1 MQNNTNNKSILRRFT
16 DKLFGG
22 LNMSWLSVI
31 LFAVGAALLT
41 FAVLMI
47 PAFENTSVRRI
58 GETVEV
64 WILFA
69 VIIMSNC
76 KKPLE
81 SALKTFVFFLIS
93 QPLIYLLQVP
103 FSWMGWGL
111 FQYYKYWFIL
121 TLCTFPAAFAGWYI
135 KKKNWLSILILL
147 PVLGLLTYYYVDGF
161 QTAVKHFPRML
172 LMAVFCLAQVLLYLY
187 TFTEKLWQKLVGFF
201 VPLAVVLV
209 IIFTKTPGE
218 MSFSDYLPD
227 NPALSERAVVSVVDD
242 DNTKITLV
250 TDSGESSIRVQT
262 NHFGTIPFEIKDGD
276 HAYRYEMEI
285 YEDDEGSTRVRI
297 TPK

>member
-1 MQNNTNNKSILRRFT
+1 
-16 DKLFGG
+16 
-22 LNMSWLSVI
+22 MSWPAVI

-47 PAFENTSVRRI
+47 PAFEKTSVIRI
-58 GETVEV
+58 GETVEA

-69 VIIMSNC
+69 VIIMANC

-111 FQYYKYWFIL
+111 FQYYRHWFIL
-121 TLCTFPAAFAGWYI
+121 TLCTFPAAFLGWYI
-135 KKKNWLSILILL
+135 KKKNWLSLLILL

-161 QTAVKHFPRML
+161 QTAFRHFPRLL

-187 TFTEKLWQKLVGFF
+187 AFTEKLWQRLVGLL
-201 VPLAVVLV
+201 VPLAAVLV
-209 IIFTKTPGE
+209 IMFTKTPGE
-218 MSFSDYLPD
+218 MSFSDFLPD
-227 NPALSERAVVSVVDD
+227 DPALSEQAVVYVIDD
-242 DNTKITLV
+242 ENTKITLV
-250 TDSGESSIRVQT
+250 NSSEGSIRVQT

-276 HAYRYEMEI
+276 HTYRYEMEI
-285 YEDDEGSTRVRI
+285 YESNEGSTRVRI

>member
-1 MQNNTNNKSILRRFT
+1 
-16 DKLFGG
+16 
-22 LNMSWLSVI
+22 MSWPAVI

-47 PAFENTSVRRI
+47 PAFEKTSVIRI
-58 GETVEV
+58 GETVEA

-69 VIIMSNC
+69 VIIMANC

-111 FQYYKYWFIL
+111 FQYYGHWFIL
-121 TLCTFPAAFAGWYI
+121 TLCTFPAAFLGWYI
-135 KKKNWLSILILL
+135 KKKNWLSLLILL

-161 QTAVKHFPRML
+161 QTAFRHFPRLL

-187 TFTEKLWQKLVGFF
+187 AFTEKLWQRLVGLL
-201 VPLAVVLV
+201 VPLAAVLV
-209 IIFTKTPGE
+209 IMFTKTPGE
-218 MSFSDYLPD
+218 MSFSDFLPD
-227 NPALSERAVVSVVDD
+227 DPALSEQAVVYVIDD
-242 DNTKITLV
+242 ENTKITLV
-250 TDSGESSIRVQT
+250 NSSEGSIRVQT

-276 HAYRYEMEI
+276 HTYRYEMEI
-285 YEDDEGSTRVRI
+285 YESYEGSTRVRI

>member
-1 MQNNTNNKSILRRFT
+1 
-16 DKLFGG
+16 
-22 LNMSWLSVI
+22 MSWPAVI

-47 PAFENTSVRRI
+47 PAFEKTSVIRI
-58 GETVEV
+58 GETVEA

-69 VIIMSNC
+69 VIIMANC

-111 FQYYKYWFIL
+111 FQYYRHWFIL
-121 TLCTFPAAFAGWYI
+121 TLCTFPAAFLGWYI
-135 KKKNWLSILILL
+135 KKKNWLSLLILL

-161 QTAVKHFPRML
+161 QTAFRHFPRLL

-187 TFTEKLWQKLVGFF
+187 AFTEKLWQRLVGLL
-201 VPLAVVLV
+201 VPLAAVLV
-209 IIFTKTPGE
+209 IMFTKTPGE
-218 MSFSDYLPD
+218 MSFSDFLPD
-227 NPALSERAVVSVVDD
+227 DPALSEQAVVYVIDD
-242 DNTKITLV
+242 ENTKITLV
-250 TDSGESSIRVQT
+250 NSSEGSIRVQT

-276 HAYRYEMEI
+276 HTYRYEMEI
-285 YEDDEGSTRVRI
+285 YESYEGSTRVRI

>member
-1 MQNNTNNKSILRRFT
+1 MERSKKPVSVLRRFT

-22 LNMSWLSVI
+22 LNMSWPAVI

-47 PAFENTSVRRI
+47 PAFEKTSVIRI
-58 GETVEV
+58 GETVEA

-69 VIIMSNC
+69 VIIMANC

-111 FQYYKYWFIL
+111 FQYYRHWFIL
-121 TLCTFPAAFAGWYI
+121 TLCTFPAAFLGWYI
-135 KKKNWLSILILL
+135 KKKNWLSLLILL

-161 QTAVKHFPRML
+161 QTAFRHFPRLL

-187 TFTEKLWQKLVGFF
+187 AFTEKLWQRLVGLL
-201 VPLAVVLV
+201 VPLAAVLV
-209 IIFTKTPGE
+209 IMFTKTPGE
-218 MSFSDYLPD
+218 MSFSDFLPD
-227 NPALSERAVVSVVDD
+227 DPALSEQAVVYVIDD
-242 DNTKITLV
+242 ENTKITLV
-250 TDSGESSIRVQT
+250 NSSEGSIRVQT

-276 HAYRYEMEI
+276 HTYRYEMEI
-285 YEDDEGSTRVRI
+285 YESNEGSTRVRI

>member
-1 MQNNTNNKSILRRFT
+1 
-16 DKLFGG
+16 
-22 LNMSWLSVI
+22 MSWPAVI

-47 PAFENTSVRRI
+47 PAFEKTSVIRI
-58 GETVEV
+58 GETVEA

-69 VIIMSNC
+69 VIIMANC

-111 FQYYKYWFIL
+111 FQYYRHWFIL
-121 TLCTFPAAFAGWYI
+121 TLCTFPAAFLGWYI
-135 KKKNWLSILILL
+135 KKKNWLSLLILL

-161 QTAVKHFPRML
+161 QTAFRHFPRLL

-187 TFTEKLWQKLVGFF
+187 AFTEKLWQRLVGLL
-201 VPLAVVLV
+201 VPLAAVLV
-209 IIFTKTPGE
+209 IMFTKTPGE
-218 MSFSDYLPD
+218 MSFSDFLPD
-227 NPALSERAVVSVVDD
+227 DPALSEQAVVYVIDD
-242 DNTKITLV
+242 ENTKITLV
-250 TDSGESSIRVQT
+250 NSSEGSIRVQT

-276 HAYRYEMEI
+276 QTYRYEIEI
-285 YEDDEGSTRVRI
+285 YEGDEGSTRVRI

>member
-1 MQNNTNNKSILRRFT
+1 MQSNTNNKSILRRCT
-16 DKLFGG
+16 DKLYGG
-22 LNMSWLSVI
+22 LNMSWPVVI
-31 LFAVGAALLT
+31 LFAVSAALLT
-41 FAVLMI
+41 FAALMI
-47 PAFENTSVRRI
+47 PAFDHSSVRRI
-58 GETVEV
+58 GETVEA
-64 WILFA
+64 WIFFA
-69 VIIMSNC
+69 VIIMANC

-111 FQYYKYWFIL
+111 FQYYKHWFIL

-135 KKKNWLSILILL
+135 KKRNWLSLLILL
-147 PVLGLLTYYYVDGF
+147 PVIGLLTYYYVDGF
-161 QTAVKHFPRML
+161 QTAFRHFPRLL

-209 IIFTKTPGE
+209 ILLTGTPGE
-218 MSFSDYLPD
+218 MSFTDFLPD
-227 NPALSERAVVSVVDD
+227 NPTLSENAVVTVNDD
-242 DNTKITLV
+242 DNTKIV
-250 TDSGESSIRVQT
+250 ISENSDESMIRVQT

-276 HAYRYEMEI
+276 HTYRYEMEI
-285 YEDDEGSTRVRI
+285 YEGDDGSTKVRI

>member
-1 MQNNTNNKSILRRFT
+1 
-16 DKLFGG
+16 
-22 LNMSWLSVI
+22 MSWPAVI

-47 PAFENTSVRRI
+47 PAFEKTSVIRI
-58 GETVEV
+58 GETVEA

-69 VIIMSNC
+69 VIIMANC

-111 FQYYKYWFIL
+111 FQYYRHWFIL
-121 TLCTFPAAFAGWYI
+121 TLCTFPAAFLGWYI
-135 KKKNWLSILILL
+135 KKKNWLSLLILL

-161 QTAVKHFPRML
+161 QTAFRHFPRLL

-187 TFTEKLWQKLVGFF
+187 AFTEKLWQRLVGLL
-201 VPLAVVLV
+201 VPLAAVLV
-209 IIFTKTPGE
+209 IMFTKTPGE
-218 MSFSDYLPD
+218 MSFSDFLPD
-227 NPALSERAVVSVVDD
+227 DPALSEQAVVYVIDD
-242 DNTKITLV
+242 ENTKITLV
-250 TDSGESSIRVQT
+250 NSSEGSIRVQT
-262 NHFGTIPFEIKDGD
+262 NHFGTIPFEIKDG
-276 HAYRYEMEI
+276 APTYRYEIEI
-285 YEDDEGSTRVRI
+285 YEGDEGSTRVRI

>member
-1 MQNNTNNKSILRRFT
+1 
-16 DKLFGG
+16 
-22 LNMSWLSVI
+22 MSWPAVI

-47 PAFENTSVRRI
+47 PAFEKTSVIRI
-58 GETVEV
+58 GETVEA

-69 VIIMSNC
+69 VIIMANC

-111 FQYYKYWFIL
+111 FQYYKHWFIL
-121 TLCTFPAAFAGWYI
+121 TLCTFPAAFLGWYI
-135 KKKNWLSILILL
+135 KKKNWLSLLILL

-161 QTAVKHFPRML
+161 QTAFRHFPRLL

-187 TFTEKLWQKLVGFF
+187 AFTEKLWQRLVGLL
-201 VPLAVVLV
+201 VPLAAVLV
-209 IIFTKTPGE
+209 IMFTKTPGE
-218 MSFSDYLPD
+218 MSFSDFLPD
-227 NPALSERAVVSVVDD
+227 DPALSEQAVVYVIDD
-242 DNTKITLV
+242 ENTKITLV
-250 TDSGESSIRVQT
+250 NSSEGSIRVQT

-276 HAYRYEMEI
+276 QTYRYEIEI
-285 YEDDEGSTRVRI
+285 YEGDEGSTRVRI

>member
-1 MQNNTNNKSILRRFT
+1 
-16 DKLFGG
+16 
-22 LNMSWLSVI
+22 MSWPAVI

-47 PAFENTSVRRI
+47 PAFEKTSVIRI
-58 GETVEV
+58 GETVEA

-69 VIIMSNC
+69 VIIMANC

-111 FQYYKYWFIL
+111 FQYYRHWFIL
-121 TLCTFPAAFAGWYI
+121 TLCTFPAAFLGWYI
-135 KKKNWLSILILL
+135 KKKNWLSLLILL

-161 QTAVKHFPRML
+161 QTAFRHFPRLL

-187 TFTEKLWQKLVGFF
+187 AFTEKLWQRLVGLL
-201 VPLAVVLV
+201 VPLAAVLV
-209 IIFTKTPGE
+209 ILFAKTPGE
-218 MSFSDYLPD
+218 MSFSDFLPD
-227 NPALSERAVVSVVDD
+227 DPALSEQAVVYVIDD
-242 DNTKITLV
+242 ENTKITLV
-250 TDSGESSIRVQT
+250 NSSEGSIRVQT

-276 HAYRYEMEI
+276 QTYRYEIEI
-285 YEDDEGSTRVRI
+285 YEGDEGSTRVRI

>member
-1 MQNNTNNKSILRRFT
+1 M
-16 DKLFGG
+16 
-22 LNMSWLSVI
+22 
-31 LFAVGAALLT
+31 
-41 FAVLMI
+41 
-47 PAFENTSVRRI
+47 
-58 GETVEV
+58 

-69 VIIMSNC
+69 VIIMANC

-111 FQYYKYWFIL
+111 FQYYKHWFIL
-121 TLCTFPAAFAGWYI
+121 TLCTFPAAFLGWYI
-135 KKKNWLSILILL
+135 KKKNWLSLLILL
-147 PVLGLLTYYYVDGF
+147 PVIGLLTYYYVDGF
-161 QTAVKHFPRML
+161 QTAFRHFPRLL

-187 TFTEKLWQKLVGFF
+187 VFTEKLWQRLVGLL
-201 VPLAVVLV
+201 VPLAAVLV
-209 IIFTKTPGE
+209 IVLTKTPGE

-227 NPALSERAVVSVVDD
+227 DPALSEQAVVYVIDD
-242 DNTKITLV
+242 ENTKITLV
-250 TDSGESSIRVQT
+250 NSSEGSIRVQT

-276 HAYRYEMEI
+276 QTYRYEIEI
-285 YEDDEGSTRVRI
+285 YEGDEGSTRVRI

>member
-1 MQNNTNNKSILRRFT
+1 
-16 DKLFGG
+16 
-22 LNMSWLSVI
+22 MSWPAVI

-47 PAFENTSVRRI
+47 PAFEKTSVIRI
-58 GETVEV
+58 GETVEA

-69 VIIMSNC
+69 VIIMANC

-111 FQYYKYWFIL
+111 FQYYRHWFIL
-121 TLCTFPAAFAGWYI
+121 TLCTFPAAFLGWYI
-135 KKKNWLSILILL
+135 KKKNWLSLLILL

-161 QTAVKHFPRML
+161 QTAFRHFPRLL

-187 TFTEKLWQKLVGFF
+187 AFTEKLWQRLVGLL
-201 VPLAVVLV
+201 VPLAAVLV
-209 IIFTKTPGE
+209 IMFTKTPGE
-218 MSFSDYLPD
+218 MSFSDFLPD
-227 NPALSERAVVSVVDD
+227 DPALSEQAVVYVIDD
-242 DNTKITLV
+242 ENTKITLV
-250 TDSGESSIRVQT
+250 NSSEGSIRVQT

-276 HAYRYEMEI
+276 HTYRYEMEI
-285 YEDDEGSTRVRI
+285 YESDEGSTRVRI

>member
-121 TLCTFPAAFAGWYI
+121 LC
-135 KKKNWLSILILL
+135 
-147 PVLGLLTYYYVDGF
+147 
-161 QTAVKHFPRML
+161 
-172 LMAVFCLAQVLLYLY
+172 
-187 TFTEKLWQKLVGFF
+187 
-201 VPLAVVLV
+201 
-209 IIFTKTPGE
+209 
-218 MSFSDYLPD
+218 
-227 NPALSERAVVSVVDD
+227 
-242 DNTKITLV
+242 
-250 TDSGESSIRVQT
+250 
-262 NHFGTIPFEIKDGD
+262 
-276 HAYRYEMEI
+276 
-285 YEDDEGSTRVRI
+285 
-297 TPK
+297 

>member
-1 MQNNTNNKSILRRFT
+1 
-16 DKLFGG
+16 
-22 LNMSWLSVI
+22 MSWPAVI

-47 PAFENTSVRRI
+47 PAFEKTSVIRI
-58 GETVEV
+58 GETVEA

-69 VIIMSNC
+69 VIIMANC

-111 FQYYKYWFIL
+111 FQYYGHWFIL
-121 TLCTFPAAFAGWYI
+121 TLCTFPAAFLGWYI
-135 KKKNWLSILILL
+135 KKKNWLSLLILL

-161 QTAVKHFPRML
+161 QTAFRHFPRLL

-187 TFTEKLWQKLVGFF
+187 AFTEKLWQRLVGLL
-201 VPLAVVLV
+201 VPLAAVLV
-209 IIFTKTPGE
+209 IMFTKTPGE
-218 MSFSDYLPD
+218 MSFSDFLPD
-227 NPALSERAVVSVVDD
+227 DPALSEQAVVYVIDD
-242 DNTKITLV
+242 ENTKITLV
-250 TDSGESSIRVQT
+250 NSSEGSIRVQT

-276 HAYRYEMEI
+276 HTYRYEMEI
-285 YEDDEGSTRVRI
+285 YESNEGSTSVRI

>member
-121 TLCTFPAAFAGWYI
+121 TLCTFPAAFLGWYI
-135 KKKNWLSILILL
+135 KKKNWLSLLILL
-147 PVLGLLTYYYVDGF
+147 PVIGLLTYYYVDGF
-161 QTAVKHFPRML
+161 QTAFRHFPRLL

-187 TFTEKLWQKLVGFF
+187 AFTEKLWQRLVGLL
-201 VPLAVVLV
+201 VPLAAVFV
-209 IIFTKTPGE
+209 ILFAKTPGE
-218 MSFSDYLPD
+218 MSFSDFLPD
-227 NPALSERAVVSVVDD
+227 DPALSEQAVVYVIDD
-242 DNTKITLV
+242 ENTKITLV
-250 TDSGESSIRVQT
+250 NSSEGSIRVQT

-276 HAYRYEMEI
+276 NTYRYEMEI
-285 YEDDEGSTRVRI
+285 YESYEGSTRVRI